1 MIISLWARRGS
12 ERGIMT
18 AKAKSSNEA
27 ILECDIPLGTGEQS
41 FLMQIRHGAGV
52 MAFPIAPSSAHDGP
66 MCPFD
71 FAMCC

>member
-12 ERGIMT
+12 EKGINT

-27 ILECDIPLGTGEQS
+27 ILECDIPPDTGEQA

-52 MAFPIAPSSAHDGP
+52 KALSGRT
-66 MCPFD
+66 
-71 FAMCC
+71 